1 MSYVKKQIDGV
12 LQEFWLKDKLDETN
26 ANYRIAFSQRGPGK
40 SYQIKCEAIDRWL
53 KNGKQFVTPLLENG
67 QFILDA
73 IGEERTKLRIK

>member
-53 KNGKQFVTPLLENG
+53 KMGNSLGFFGGSIMSLQS
-67 QFILDA
+67 
-73 IGEERTKLRIK
+73 TK